1 MLRLLGKSLLKL
13 QRQRKPICNL
23 PSYAR
28 TLRHRDSDTNN
39 CSIILRMASSDPT
52 NIPTDKK
59 QTTDPVDP
67 SNSGAKIPGKE
78 TEGRTDTDAGEERG
92 EEKGNE
98 KGNLLKPSPKVD
110 KLQMETEAVREA
122 EKTQMET
129 EAVREAEKTQME
141 TEAVESAKEKT
152 QIETKADGGVEGK
165 TQMETEAVREAEKTQ
180 METEA
185 VREAE
190 KTQMETEAVREAEKT
205 QMETEAVESAKEKTQ
220 IETKADGG
228 VEGKTQMET
237 EADRSKA
244 EKIQME
250 TEAVRVEA
258 EKTQM
263 ETEAVGGGAEKNREA
278 RDVTPPVDPSSV
290 AEKETT
296 ENMSA
301 SQTANKLEGSQ
312 GTESQAGEE
321 AGVKKEQPVNEVD
334 GKKEPE
340 KGTVGKEGNV
350 DAQVNKETK
359 SPAKNKSDG
368 PNQGASSK
376 PWPWF
381 RSSTSEIETREYF
394 EKMSLKDK
402 RKYYRCGSKYKQ
414 LKDIATWP
422 LFKTANGCTSSR
434 TLKTP
439 KPADP
444 SINCKVSLWR
454 GDITSLEIDA
464 IVNAAN
470 TSLMGG
476 GGVDGAIHDAAGGSL
491 RRECMELNGC
501 RTGEAKLSGGHKLPA
516 KFILHTVGPIGERR
530 EQLRSCYDQC
540 LDLVEKNKIKSIAF
554 CCISTG
560 IYGYPNTAA
569 AVQALGVVRSW
580 LESNEYAKNEME
592 RVIFCVFLKVD
603 YDLYSELMCLF
614 FPTDSPDPTPILHDK
629 QESAGKKEREE
640 KEKTPPV
647 KPESAASNSPPQTP
661 TGVPHLAVSVTAP
674 AALMRQELGAGG
686 EDAGRGCSKE
696 GAEGTEGAEG
706 AKGSP
711 EGREGAGRGADIGE
725 NRIQGEPS
733 SGNPEERAEPNAKQ
747 PKLEEENKTPPE
759 PIASESAAS
768 GSERAK
774 ENAPADIGEMKEPE
788 I

>member
-28 TLRHRDSDTNN
+28 TLRHRNSDTNN

-110 KLQMETEAVREA
+110 KLQMETEAVESA
-122 EKTQMET
+122 KENTQIETKADGGVEGKTQMET
-129 EAVREAEKTQME
+129 EAVREAE
-141 TEAVESAKEKT
+141 
-152 QIETKADGGVEGK
+152 K

-228 VEGKTQMET
+228 VEGKT
-237 EADRSKA
+237 
-244 EKIQME
+244 QME

-470 TSLMGG
+470 TSLLGG

-696 GAEGTEGAEG
+696 GTEGTEG

-768 GSERAK
+768 GSEGAK